1 MSAAAWIAVQYRPVA
16 SGKEGWSTHSF
27 VLQFTLF
34 HILSA
39 FVVFTMQLSRIVL
52 SLSLVLAAAAQHGT
66 SAPAS
71 STVATSTPSP
81 SATLVPEAGH
91 VPLFSFEEDQWTQ
104 AALNK
109 LRKPE
114 QRLFAFDK
122 RRSTDEPPKHKPGHG
137 EKPSPPLPR
146 EDEAR
151 CKVYPGDKA
160 WPKSGEWAQLNK
172 TLGGALI
179 KAVPQASVCY
189 FNGTRQHDEAA
200 CTKLAG
206 NWTNSYNHLD
216 DPIEM
221 FSPVYQGVTCQPTSL
236 YDSSECTQGG
246 YPTYTVN
253 ASTTAHLQL
262 AVNFARNT
270 GVRFVIKNTGHD
282 FSGKSG
288 GAGSLSVWTHNL
300 KDIAYIPSYNDATT
314 NYDGPAFKAGA
325 GVQVYEIYAA
335 AHEHG
340 LVAIGGEGRTVGAM
354 GGYVQGGGHSPLS
367 SIYGMAA
374 DQVLNF
380 EVVTADGRF
389 VTANAKENS
398 DLFWALRGGGGS
410 TYGIVTSAVIKAH
423 PDMKVTSTTFSY
435 SSKDVSHDSFW
446 AGFRAYLDYFPANA
460 AAGTYSYFF
469 ILPSGNDFTFLMQP
483 FFAPNMS
490 KAETEELLRPWMT
503 DLSNLGI
510 EINPEYTEYS
520 TFSDAWNASFPLEAI
535 MKTHV
540 ASGSRLWPH
549 SNWDNEIR
557 LDDTFDAIK
566 SSADAGL
573 VTIAFNIAPT
583 WANGGKQDTAVNP
596 AWRETLCHMISSVS
610 WPMYASAEEQM
621 QIRQN
626 FTNVHMQRWRDASP
640 GAGSYLSESD
650 RMEPNFQWSFYGSY
664 YPKLLELKQKF
675 DAKNVF
681 WAATAVGSEFF
692 QVESVDGLPNEN
704 GPLCKNAQP
713 SLYVAEGPD
722 WVPSEW

>member
-1 MSAAAWIAVQYRPVA
+1 MR
-16 SGKEGWSTHSF
+16 
-27 VLQFTLF
+27 
-34 HILSA
+34 
-39 FVVFTMQLSRIVL
+39 LSRVVL
-52 SLSLVLAAAAQHGT
+52 SSSLVLAAAAQHDT
-66 SAPAS
+66 SVPAS
-71 STVATSTPSP
+71 STVAESTASP
-81 SATLVPEAGH
+81 SATLIPEAGH
-91 VPLFSFEEDQWTQ
+91 VPLFPYEEEQWTR
-104 AALNK
+104 AALHK
-109 LRKPE
+109 LRKSE

-122 RRSTDEPPKHKPGHG
+122 RKSTDEPPKHKPGHRG
-137 EKPSPPLPR
+137 EPSPPGTH

-160 WPKSGEWAQLNK
+160 WPKTHEWAQLNK

-179 KAVPQASVCY
+179 KGVPQASVCY
-189 FNGTRQHDEAA
+189 FNGTAQHDEAA
-200 CTKLAG
+200 CAKLAG
-206 NWTNSYNHLD
+206 NWTNSYTHLD
-216 DPIEM
+216 DPIEI
-221 FSPVYQGVTCQPTSL
+221 FSPFYQGLTCQPTSL
-236 YDSSECTQGG
+236 YDSGECTQGG

-253 ASTTAHLQL
+253 ASTVAHLQL

-314 NYDGPAFKAGA
+314 DYDGPAFKAGA

-335 AHEHG
+335 AHERG

-389 VTANAKENS
+389 VTANAQENS
-398 DLFWALRGGGGS
+398 DLFWALRGGGGA
-410 TYGIVTSAVIKAH
+410 TFGIVTSATIKAY
-423 PDMKVTSTTFSY
+423 PDMKVTSTSFSF
-435 SSKDVSHDSFW
+435 SSADVSHDTFW
-446 AGFRAYLDYFPANA
+446 AGFRAYLNYFPANV

-469 ILPSGNDFTFLMQP
+469 LFPGGGDFSFIMQP

-490 KAETEELLRPWMT
+490 KTETKELLRPWMT
-503 DLSNLGI
+503 DLSSLGI
-510 EINPEYTEYS
+510 DIEPEYTEYS
-520 TFSDAWNASFPLEAI
+520 SFWDAWNASFPLEAI
-535 MKTHV
+535 MKTNV
-540 ASGSRLWPH
+540 ATASRLWPRT
-549 SNWDNEIR
+549 NWDNETI
-557 LDDTFDAIK
+557 LNTTFDAIK
-566 SSADAGL
+566 ASSIAGSS
-573 VTIAFNIAPT
+573 TIAFNIAPT

-596 AWRETLCHMISSVS
+596 AWRETVSHMISGVE
-610 WPMYASAEEQM
+610 WPMYAPAEQQM
-621 QIRQN
+621 AIRHN
-626 FTNVHMQRWRDASP
+626 FTHGRMQRWRDISP
-640 GAGSYLSESD
+640 GSGAYLSESD

-664 YPKLLELKQKF
+664 YPKLLALKQKF

-692 QVESVDGLPNEN
+692 QVESVDSLPNEN
-704 GPLCKNAQP
+704 GPLCRKEEP

>member
-1 MSAAAWIAVQYRPVA
+1 
-16 SGKEGWSTHSF
+16 
-27 VLQFTLF
+27 
-34 HILSA
+34 
-39 FVVFTMQLSRIVL
+39 MQLSRIVL
-52 SLSLVLAAAAQHGT
+52 SSSLVLSAAAQHGT

-71 STVATSTPSP
+71 STVATSTASP

-91 VPLFSFEEDQWTQ
+91 VPLFSFEENQWTQ

-122 RRSTDEPPKHKPGHG
+122 TRSTDEPPKHKPGHG
-137 EKPSPPLPR
+137 GKSAPPRPH
-146 EDEAR
+146 EDVAR

-160 WPKSGEWAQLNK
+160 WPKPGEWAQLNK

-206 NWTNSYNHLD
+206 NWTNSYTHLD

-236 YDSSECTQGG
+236 YDSGECTQGG

-253 ASTTAHLQL
+253 ASTTAQLQL

-300 KDIAYIPSYNDATT
+300 KDLAYIPSYNDATT
-314 NYDGPAFKAGA
+314 DHDGPAFKAGA

-340 LVAIGGEGRTVGAM
+340 LLAIGGEGRTVGAM

-446 AGFRAYLDYFPANA
+446 AGFRAYLNYFPANA

-469 ILPSGNDFTFLMQP
+469 ILPSGDDFTFLMQP

-490 KAETEELLRPWMT
+490 KAETEQLLRPWMT

-540 ASGSRLWPH
+540 ASGSRLWPR
-549 SNWDNEIR
+549 SSWDNET
-557 LDDTFDAIK
+557 LLNTTYDAIK

-573 VTIAFNIAPT
+573 VTIAFNMAPT
-583 WANGGKQDTAVNP
+583 WANGDKQDTAVNP

-610 WPMYASAEEQM
+610 WPMYASVEEQM
-621 QIRQN
+621 AIRHN
-626 FTNVHMQRWRDASP
+626 FTNVHMQRWRDISP

-664 YPKLLELKQKF
+664 YPKLLALKQKF

-704 GPLCKNAQP
+704 GPLCRKEEP

>member
-1 MSAAAWIAVQYRPVA
+1 
-16 SGKEGWSTHSF
+16 
-27 VLQFTLF
+27 
-34 HILSA
+34 
-39 FVVFTMQLSRIVL
+39 MQLSRLVL
-52 SLSLVLAAAAQHGT
+52 SSSLVLAAAAQHGT

-71 STVATSTPSP
+71 STVASSTASP
-81 SATLVPEAGH
+81 SATLIPEAGH
-91 VPLFSFEEDQWTQ
+91 IPLFPFEEKQWTK
-104 AALNK
+104 AALHK

-122 RRSTDEPPKHKPGHG
+122 AKSTDEPPKHKTSHEG
-137 EKPSPPLPR
+137 KPSPPGPHG
-146 EDEAR
+146 DEAR

-160 WPKSGEWAQLNK
+160 WPKPSEWEQLNK

-189 FNGTRQHDEAA
+189 FNGTRQHDGAA
-200 CTKLAG
+200 CATLAG
-206 NWTNSYNHLD
+206 NWTNSYAHLD

-221 FSPVYQGVTCQPTSL
+221 FSPVCQGLTCQPTGL
-236 YDSSECTQGG
+236 YNSGGCTQGG

-253 ASTTAHLQL
+253 ASTAAHLQI

-300 KDIAYIPSYNDATT
+300 KDIAYMPSYNDATID
-314 NYDGPAFKAGA
+314 YDGPAFKAGA

-335 AHEHG
+335 ARDHG

-389 VTANAKENS
+389 VTANAKENP

-423 PDMKVTSTTFSY
+423 PDMKVTTTTFSY
-435 SSKDVSHDSFW
+435 STADVSRDSFW
-446 AGFRAYLDYFPANA
+446 AGFRAYLNYFPTNVASGIYA
-460 AAGTYSYFF
+460 YFF
-469 ILPSGNDFTFLMQP
+469 LLGMGEDVTFLMQP
-483 FFAPNMS
+483 FFAPNLS
-490 KAETEELLRPWMT
+490 KSETAEVLRPWLT
-503 DLSNLGI
+503 DLSELGI
-510 EINPEYTEYS
+510 DITPEYTEHT
-520 TFSDAWNASFPLEAI
+520 TFWDAWNSSFPLESI
-535 MKTHV
+535 MSLNV
-540 ASGSRLWPH
+540 ATGSRLWPRT
-549 SNWDNEIR
+549 NWDNDTI
-557 LDDTFDAIK
+557 LDTTYDAIK
-566 SSADAGL
+566 ASTDAGL
-573 VTIAFNIAPT
+573 NTIAFNIAPT

-596 AWRETLCHMISSVS
+596 AWRETLCHMISGVE
-610 WPMYASAEEQM
+610 WPMYAPVEDQLAA
-621 QIRQN
+621 RHN

-664 YPKLLELKQKF
+664 YPKLLQLKQNF

-704 GPLCKNAQP
+704 GPLCRKEEP
-713 SLYVAEGPD
+713 SLYIAEGPD

>member
-1 MSAAAWIAVQYRPVA
+1 M
-16 SGKEGWSTHSF
+16 
-27 VLQFTLF
+27 VLPLC
-34 HILSA
+34 LA
-39 FVVFTMQLSRIVL
+39 
-52 SLSLVLAAAAQHGT
+52 LAASAQHGT
-66 SAPAS
+66 STPAS
-71 STVATSTPSP
+71 STVATSTAAP
-81 SATLVPEAGH
+81 SATLIPEAGH
-91 VPLFSFEEDQWTQ
+91 VPLFSFEEEQWTQ
-104 AALNK
+104 AALHK

-122 RRSTDEPPKHKPGHG
+122 ARSTDDPPKHKPGYG
-137 EKPSPPLPR
+137 ANESSPAPYG
-146 EDEAR
+146 DEAR

-160 WPKSGEWAQLNK
+160 WPKLGEWKQLNK

-179 KAVPQASVCY
+179 KGVPQASVCY
-189 FNGTRQHDEAA
+189 FNGTAQHDETA
-200 CTKLAG
+200 CAKLAG
-206 NWTNSYNHLD
+206 NWTNSYTHLD
-216 DPIEM
+216 DPIEI
-221 FSPVYQGVTCQPTSL
+221 FSPFYQGLTCQPTSL
-236 YDSSECTQGG
+236 YDSGECTQGG

-253 ASTTAHLQL
+253 ASTAAHLQI

-314 NYDGPAFKAGA
+314 DYDGPAFKAGA

-335 AHEHG
+335 AREHG
-340 LVAIGGEGRTVGAM
+340 LVAIGGEGKTVGAM

-367 SIYGMAA
+367 SLYGMAA

-410 TYGIVTSAVIKAH
+410 TFGIVTSAVIKAH
-423 PDMKVTSTTFSY
+423 PDMKVSRTTFSY
-435 SSKDVSHDSFW
+435 STADVSHDSFW
-446 AGFRAYLDYFPANA
+446 AGFRAYLDYFPTNA
-460 AAGTYSYFF
+460 AAGIYAYFF
-469 ILPSGNDFTFLMQP
+469 MVGDGTDVTFLMQP
-483 FFAPNMS
+483 FFAPNKS
-490 KAETEELLRPWMT
+490 KSETEELLRPWLN
-503 DLSNLGI
+503 DLSELGI
-510 EINPEYTEYS
+510 EINPEITEHT
-520 TFSDAWNASFPLEAI
+520 TFGDAWNTSFPLEAI
-535 MKTHV
+535 MKTNV
-540 ASGSRLWPH
+540 ATASRLWPRT
-549 SNWDNEIR
+549 NWDNDTI
-557 LDDTFDAIK
+557 LDTTYEAIK
-566 SSADAGL
+566 ASTDAGL
-573 VTIAFNIAPT
+573 NTIAFNIAPT

-596 AWRETLCHMISSVS
+596 AWRETLCHMISGVE
-610 WPMYASAEEQM
+610 WPLYAPAEEQM
-621 QIRQN
+621 ASRHN

-640 GAGSYLSESD
+640 GAGAYLSESD

-704 GPLCKNAQP
+704 GPLCRKAKP